1 MLQQENYAIPGMKSD
16 VTKKAQD
23 LEKIKRRKITEG

>member
-1 MLQQENYAIPGMKSD
+1 MLQQENYAIPGMEPD

-23 LEKIKRRKITEG
+23 LEKIKCCKITEG

>member
-1 MLQQENYAIPGMKSD
+1 MLQQKNYAIPGIEPD

-23 LEKIKRRKITEG
+23 LEKIKRCKITEG

>member
-1 MLQQENYAIPGMKSD
+1 MLQQENYAIPGMEPD

-23 LEKIKRRKITEG
+23 LENIKRRKIT